1 MNIKGMVEHM
11 RSDKSW
17 RRAVLAGVL
26 LIALGVPGGE
36 AAEVEITVWANAD
49 VNERYRTEGIRL
61 AAIVLN
67 EELKIEGRDVQVTVK
82 QQSWSGS
89 GSWEKLK
96 QAFALAI
103 ESGKGPHIIVA
114 GHEDIAVWGKAGL
127 IQPIEELVDLESYPF
142 NDVFPNLWPIMTWN
156 GRIWG
161 VPQDAESRPLFGWI
175 PHLRAI
181 GYSQTD
187 IAALPERIKRGEYTL
202 TNVLQDAKKIQDAG
216 LVKPGYG
223 FYPRAGKGPDFWQFY
238 VANGGELVDRASGKL
253 ALDRAALLRYY
264 TFFYDAVFKY
274 GVTKKNHL
282 GMSWDQWYSEVASG
296 KAGIWHGGTWHY
308 ARYTR
313 GEGLT
318 DFFDKVMF
326 ALIPAGGAEGR
337 ATTLTHP
344 LVYLVSKRAQAQEAE
359 LSARLITIVTEPR
372 LNTLHALASAH
383 LGITRAQTQLDTYAS
398 DRWTAEATE
407 LLQSAFA
414 LPNNPD
420 FGQFDQIVW
429 KGLTAAW
436 SGAATPQQAVDT
448 VVREIRATMKDKVVI
463 R

>member
-1 MNIKGMVEHM
+1 M
-11 RSDKSW
+11 RFARSW
-17 RRAVLAGVL
+17 NLLFAFVL
-26 LIALGVPGGE
+26 LVALS
-36 AAEVEITVWANAD
+36 AANAGKTKEVEITVWAIAD
-49 VNERYRTEGIRL
+49 VNERYRTEGIAL
-61 AAIVLN
+61 AARILN
-67 EELKIEGRDVQVTVK
+67 EELKIEGRDTRVTIK

-114 GHEDIAVWGKAGL
+114 GHEDISVWGKAGL
-127 IQPIEELVDLESYPF
+127 IQPIEELVDLQAYPF
-142 NDVFPNLWPIMTWN
+142 NDVFPNLWPVMSWN
-156 GRIWG
+156 GQIWG

-175 PHLRAI
+175 PHLKAI
-181 GYSQTD
+181 GYSDAD
-187 IAALPERIKRGEYTL
+187 IEALPEHIKRGGYTL
-202 TNVLQDAKKIQDAG
+202 ANVLEDAKKIQDAG

-223 FYPRAGKGPDFWQFY
+223 FYPRASKGPDYWQFY
-238 VANGGELVDRASGKL
+238 AANGGEMMDKASGRL
-253 ALDRAALLRYY
+253 VLDRVALRKYY
-264 TFFYDAVFKY
+264 QFFHDAVFKY
-274 GVTKKNHL
+274 GVTRKNHL
-282 GMSWDQWYSEVASG
+282 GMDWDQWYNEVATG
-296 KAGIWHGGTWHY
+296 KAGLWHGGTWHY

-318 DFFDKVMF
+318 DFFDKVVF
-326 ALIPAGGAEGR
+326 ALIPAGSTGGK

-344 LVYLVSKRAQAQEAE
+344 LTYLVSKRAQGEAAE
-359 LSARLITIVTEPR
+359 LAGRLITIVSEPR
-372 LNTLHALASAH
+372 LNTLHAIASAH
-383 LGITRAQTQLDTYAS
+383 LGITRAPTELDMYAN
-398 DRWTAEATE
+398 DRWTSEATV

-429 KGLTAAW
+429 RGLTAAW

-448 VVREIRATMKDKVVI
+448 VVRELHATMGGKVII

>member
-1 MNIKGMVEHM
+1 M
-11 RSDKSW
+11 RDAGFW
-17 RRAVLAGVL
+17 RRIIFSCACLVSF
-26 LIALGVPGGE
+26 
-36 AAEVEITVWANAD
+36 AAWGSQTREVEITVWANAD

-61 AAIVLN
+61 AATILN
-67 EELKIEGRDVQVTVK
+67 EELKIEDRDVRVTIK

-127 IQPIEELVDLESYPF
+127 IQPLEELVDLESYPF
-142 NDVFPNLWPIMTWN
+142 NDVFPNLWPIMVWD

-181 GYSQTD
+181 GYSDAD
-187 IAALPERIKRGEYTL
+187 IAALPARIKRGEYTL
-202 TNVLQDAKKIQDAG
+202 TNVLQDAKKIQDLG

-238 VANGGELVDRASGKL
+238 VANGGELTDRASGKL
-253 ALDRAALLRYY
+253 LLDRAVLLKYY
-264 TFFYDAVFKY
+264 RFFHDAVFKY

-282 GMSWDQWYSEVASG
+282 GMDWDQWYSEVASG
-296 KAGIWHGGTWHY
+296 RAGLWHGGTWHY

-313 GEGLT
+313 GEGLA
-318 DFFDKVMF
+318 DFFDTVVF
-326 ALIPAGGAEGR
+326 ALIPAGDTGGK

-344 LVYLVSKRAQAQEAE
+344 LVYLVSKRAQGEQAE
-359 LSARLITIVTEPR
+359 LCGRLITIVSEPR
-372 LNTLHALASAH
+372 LNTLHAIASAH
-383 LGITRAQTQLDTYAS
+383 LGITRTQTGLDTYAS
-398 DRWTAEATE
+398 DRWTAESTT
-407 LLQSAFA
+407 LLESAFA
-414 LPNNPD
+414 LPNNPH

-436 SGAATPQQAVDT
+436 SGAVTPHEAVDI